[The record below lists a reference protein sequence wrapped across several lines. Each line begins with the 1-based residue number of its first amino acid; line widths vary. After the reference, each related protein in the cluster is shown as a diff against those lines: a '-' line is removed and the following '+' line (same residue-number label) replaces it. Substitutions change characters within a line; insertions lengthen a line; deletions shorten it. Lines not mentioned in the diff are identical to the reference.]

1 VCNKDAIKIQEEGP
15 IVEVVSCDGCGAC
28 VAVCQ
33 QNTIQIPNY
42 TKKAILGEVQGLL
55 EETEDDVA
63 LIGFFDDNISY
74 TAADNAG
81 TARIYYPPNMR
92 IVRTPSTAL
101 LDKEII
107 LKSLGHGA
115 DGIMISE
122 TEESHEAELA
132 EKLVEVVKEE
142 LKALNIESERI
153 MFQPMVLPIFKVL
166 PKFISDY
173 TTKIKQLGKIPEVKR
188 IKLLES

>member
-1 VCNKDAIKIQEEGP
+1 M
-15 IVEVVSCDGCGAC
+15 
-28 VAVCQ
+28 
-33 QNTIQIPNY
+33 
-42 TKKAILGEVQGLL
+42 
-55 EETEDDVA
+55 
-63 LIGFFDDNISY
+63 IGFFDDTISY

-81 TARIYYPPNMR
+81 TARLHYPTNMK

-107 LKSLGHGA
+107 LKTLGHGA

-132 EKLVEVVKEE
+132 EKLVEEVKKE
-142 LKALNIESERI
+142 LKVLNIEPDRV
-153 MFQPMVLPIFKVL
+153 MFQPMVLPIFKIL

-173 TTKIKQLGKIPEVKR
+173 TTKIKRMGKIPEDKR
-188 IKLLES
+188 VILLEN